1 VRLITRNDTSL
12 AMALVASTVILFRH
26 PLRIAFDAA
35 HEFESRYQ
43 VDLIPALIL
52 LVVVYVFHQYQKYA
66 QAKADERAAAA
77 EATQAKTRSEE
88 LGELT
93 TFGQAL
99 ANALEP
105 ATLQQT
111 LWKYVPRFA
120 RGREFWILTRKNDR
134 WDVLLHDAA
143 ETRSH
148 AQLEQ
153 LAVHVLSPDVC
164 RLEADG
170 VDIDDDFCL
179 PLIAAGGPVGVM
191 GVRMSPSLETAERK
205 ALGTAAALMAI
216 SVRNLQLFYET
227 REMSLRDALTGC
239 FNRAHG
245 LEALDGEL
253 RRARRSGRPVSVLM
267 FDIDHFKTVNDRLGR
282 LRGDDLLQRVGTLLT
297 KVVRT
302 TDIRCRYGG
311 DKFLIILP
319 DTPAAGAEQVA
330 ECVRR
335 ELALLSVTGNETTI
349 QITASLGVATSVP
362 GDRSA
367 TALIER
373 VDGALYQA
381 KRGGRNR
388 FCVATQPAPP
398 SPLALAR

>member
-1 VRLITRNDTSL
+1 
-12 AMALVASTVILFRH
+12 
-26 PLRIAFDAA
+26 
-35 HEFESRYQ
+35 
-43 VDLIPALIL
+43 
-52 LVVVYVFHQYQKYA
+52 
-66 QAKADERAAAA
+66 
-77 EATQAKTRSEE
+77 
-88 LGELT
+88 
-93 TFGQAL
+93 
-99 ANALEP
+99 
-105 ATLQQT
+105 
-111 LWKYVPRFA
+111 
-120 RGREFWILTRKNDR
+120 
-134 WDVLLHDAA
+134 
-143 ETRSH
+143 
-148 AQLEQ
+148 
-153 LAVHVLSPDVC
+153 
-164 RLEADG
+164 
-170 VDIDDDFCL
+170 
-179 PLIAAGGPVGVM
+179 
-191 GVRMSPSLETAERK
+191 
-205 ALGTAAALMAI
+205 MAI

-267 FDIDHFKTVNDRLGR
+267 IDLDHFKTVNDRLGR

-302 TDIRCRYGG
+302 TDLRCRYGG

-319 DTPAAGAEQVA
+319 ETPAAGAEQVA

-335 ELALLSVTGNETTI
+335 ELAMLSVTGSETTM

-388 FCVATQPAPP
+388 FCVATQPVPP
-398 SPLALAR
+398 TPLAIAR